1 MFLLNKIVLSSDDD
15 KRVQPI
21 GSTETYPYGT
31 SKNLVR
37 KKEVIKC
44 NNIIKPYKNE

>member
-1 MFLLNKIVLSSDDD
+1 MFLLNKIALSSGDD
-15 KRVQPI
+15 KRVQSI
-21 GSTETYPYGT
+21 DSIETNLYGT

-44 NNIIKPYKNE
+44 NNVIKRYKNE